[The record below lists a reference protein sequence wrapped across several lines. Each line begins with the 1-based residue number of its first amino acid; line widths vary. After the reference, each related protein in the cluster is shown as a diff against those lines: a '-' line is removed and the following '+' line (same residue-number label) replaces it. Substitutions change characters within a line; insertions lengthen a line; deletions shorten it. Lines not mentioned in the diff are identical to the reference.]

1 MKRKKYIK
9 IPVNSLLERVNT
21 QNKSVKDILKKIRV
35 KETYVGKFPTDELG
49 NDISDDL
56 TYFDLFNGML
66 EGKDIYD
73 MLNVSDSLI
82 RERVLKKLSDIMG
95 VDYDI
100 VYYLWL
106 NY

>member
-1 MKRKKYIK
+1 
-9 IPVNSLLERVNT
+9 
-21 QNKSVKDILKKIRV
+21 
-35 KETYVGKFPTDELG
+35 
-49 NDISDDL
+49 
-56 TYFDLFNGML
+56 ML

-82 RERVLKKLSDIMG
+82 RERVLKKLSDFMG

>member
-1 MKRKKYIK
+1 MERKKYIK
-9 IPVNSLLERVNT
+9 IPVTSLLERVNT
-21 QNKSVKDILKKIRV
+21 QDKSVKDILKETRV
-35 KETYVGKFPTDELG
+35 KETYVKNFPTDELG
-49 NDISDDL
+49 NDISDGL
-56 TYFDLFNGML
+56 TYLDLFNGML

-73 MLNVSDSLI
+73 MLKVSDSLI
-82 RERVLKKLSDIMG
+82 RERVLKKLSDLMG

>member
-1 MKRKKYIK
+1 MARKKYIK
-9 IPVNSLLERVNT
+9 IPVNTLLDRVIT

-35 KETYVGKFPTDELG
+35 KKTYVEKFPTDELG
-49 NDISDDL
+49 NDISDEL
-56 TYFDLFNGML
+56 TYLDLFNGML
-66 EGKDIYD
+66 EGKDIDD
-73 MLNVSDSLI
+73 MLNVYDSII
-82 RERVLKKLSDIMG
+82 RERVLKKLADLMG